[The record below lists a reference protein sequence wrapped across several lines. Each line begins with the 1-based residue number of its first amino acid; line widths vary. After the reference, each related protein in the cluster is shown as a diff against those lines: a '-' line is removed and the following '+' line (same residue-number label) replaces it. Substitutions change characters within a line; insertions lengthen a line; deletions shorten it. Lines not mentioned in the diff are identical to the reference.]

1 MRVFLTEY
9 RRAFP
14 GWRGFVRYIAA
25 VILFGSFLL
34 ALCGIVMMLG
44 AAINGG

>member
-1 MRVFLTEY
+1 MRVFLDAY

-25 VILFGSFLL
+25 VMLFGAFIL

-44 AAINGG
+44 AVINGL